1 MAGIDKLTA
10 IVMKISRLIFI
21 AFIIVS
27 CQTRT
32 TSVENSD
39 AKNASKT
46 VAYIHG
52 IDTVFGDKLHISIKE
67 FSQTGDTFA
76 TGLTGHSKIENVE
89 VGLRSKKNKYKL
101 NVSDKG
107 EIEYQ
112 WVSVDTYAFIVIMN
126 NKDSITFSARLE
138 PLKYNL
144 VIEPLKENNSR

>member
-1 MAGIDKLTA
+1 
-10 IVMKISRLIFI
+10 MKISRLIFI

-32 TSVENSD
+32 TSVENGD
-39 AKNASKT
+39 DLNISKP

-67 FSQTGDTFA
+67 FDQTGDTFA
-76 TGLTGHSKIENVE
+76 TGLTGRSEIKNVE
-89 VGLRSKKNKYKL
+89 VGLRSKKNNYKL

-112 WVSVDTYAFIVIMN
+112 WVSVDTYNFTVIMN

-138 PLKYNL
+138 PVKYNL
-144 VIEPLKENNSR
+144 VIEPSKENNSR